1 MQHLGDALYRL
12 GRKAEAMEWWVQAE
26 AQLTG
31 RVEPLS
37 KDELR
42 LKTYLDQV
50 TAAERTGGTP
60 TLSPTATEPKQQA
73 AGPTTIPAAPQ

>member
-1 MQHLGDALYRL
+1 MQHLGDSLYRV

-31 RVEPLS
+31 RTDPLS

-42 LKTYLDQV
+42 LKTYLVHV
-50 TAAERTGGTP
+50 TIVERTGGTP
-60 TLSPTATEPKQQA
+60 TPTPTAAEPKPQA
-73 AGPTTIPAAPQ
+73 AGPNTIPASPQ